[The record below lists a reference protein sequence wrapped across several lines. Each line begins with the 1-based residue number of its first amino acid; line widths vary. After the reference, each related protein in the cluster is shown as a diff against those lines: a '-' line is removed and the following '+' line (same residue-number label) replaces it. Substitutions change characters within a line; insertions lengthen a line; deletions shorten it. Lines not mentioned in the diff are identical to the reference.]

1 MSDDNGQTLRIGGV
15 LGWTIACLGVW
26 VLWLSVTLR
35 QPIDPEVGPEV
46 HATAVGMVATCGGCA
61 VGSVWLVVLVIA
73 AVVWAL
79 VRR

>member
-1 MSDDNGQTLRIGGV
+1 MSRDNSQALRIGGV
-15 LGWTIACLGVW
+15 LAWTMACLGVW
-26 VLWLSVTLR
+26 VLWLGVTMR
-35 QPIDPEVGPEV
+35 QPIDATVDPEV

-61 VGSVWLVVLVIA
+61 VGSVWLVVLVVA